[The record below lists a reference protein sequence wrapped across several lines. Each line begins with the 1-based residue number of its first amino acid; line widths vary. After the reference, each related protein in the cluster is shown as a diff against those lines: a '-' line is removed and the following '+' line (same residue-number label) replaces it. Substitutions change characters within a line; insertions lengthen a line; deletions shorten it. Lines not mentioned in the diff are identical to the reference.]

1 VKLPIFCGGL
11 WDGRIARPFL
21 LCPALEWRHRGHNG
35 RRAIWLVARAQVPQ
49 YRNFSQEWTRRAHSG
64 VVCRGAEDGAPEKV
78 YVYST
83 FDSGKA
89 KRIRNNGRVRVAPC
103 DVRGKL
109 LGEWVEARAEVVTG
123 AEAEHGMKLL
133 NKKYLPWKQL
143 LDFFS
148 FFSRNKRV
156 VFLIRPA

>member
-1 VKLPIFCGGL
+1 MADTPFASLQ
-11 WDGRIARPFL
+11 GRKYLNIESFRKNGHGVRTPVWFAGE
-21 LCPALEWRHRGHNG
+21 PA
-35 RRAIWLVARAQVPQ
+35 
-49 YRNFSQEWTRRAHSG
+49 
-64 VVCRGAEDGAPEKV
+64 DGAPEKL

-83 FDSGKA
+83 EDSGKA
-89 KRIRNNGRVRVAPC
+89 KRIRNNSRVRVAPS

-109 LGEWVEARAEVVTG
+109 LGEWVEARAEIVTES
-123 AEAEHGMKLL
+123 EAQHGMQLL

>member
-1 VKLPIFCGGL
+1 MADARFASLQ
-11 WDGRIARPFL
+11 GRKYLNIETFRK
-21 LCPALEWRHRGHNG
+21 NG
-35 RRAIWLVARAQVPQ
+35 QGVPTPVW
-49 YRNFSQEWTRRAHSG
+49 FAGEP
-64 VVCRGAEDGAPEKV
+64 EDDAPEKL

-83 FDSGKA
+83 SDSGKA

-109 LGEWVEARAEVVTG
+109 LGEWIDARAEFVT
-123 AEAEHGMKLL
+123 AADAEHSMQLL
-133 NKKYLPWKQL
+133 NKKYMPWKQL

-148 FFSRNKRV
+148 IFSRNKRV